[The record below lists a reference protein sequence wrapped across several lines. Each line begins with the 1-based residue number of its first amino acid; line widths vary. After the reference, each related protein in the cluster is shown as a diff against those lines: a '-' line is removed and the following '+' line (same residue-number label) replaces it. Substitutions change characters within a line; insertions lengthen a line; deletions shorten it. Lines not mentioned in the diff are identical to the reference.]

1 MTEAKAPAAG
11 PTPPAQGMDGRAY
24 LRLVALGAAIGIPAA
39 FLAAVFLAFV
49 HELEHWL
56 WHSLPDALGTSSPG
70 WYLVIGLP
78 VVGACVV
85 VLARRFL
92 PGDGGH
98 SPLVGFS
105 GGPTLLRS
113 GPGMVLAAIGT
124 LSFGAVLGPEAPLIA
139 IGSVVGMA
147 AASLG
152 KVGEKEHAVLA
163 TAGSFAAISAL
174 FGGPVVGGVLMVE
187 GGLGMGSALIAVLL
201 PGFVA
206 AAIGY
211 VIFLGLGSWGGLDAQ
226 AIAVPGL
233 PVYNHEHV
241 LDLVVGVGVGVVTAL
256 LIFVIRRAATGLAGD
271 GERRLGMPKLLIG
284 GGLAVGIVAEL
295 ADLLGA
301 NSQDVLFSGQSSIPA
316 LVSQGSTK
324 IVLILLVAKAIGYA
338 ICLGCGFR
346 GGPVFPA
353 IFLGVAVGMLAVL
366 WLNVS
371 PTLAV
376 AAGSAAGLAAMT
388 RLVLTATLFAT
399 LLVGHAGVDA
409 APATVLAAAA
419 AWLTMQG
426 LDKRTTVKAAVSAH
440 VQGA

>member
-1 MTEAKAPAAG
+1 
-11 PTPPAQGMDGRAY
+11 MDGRLY
-24 LRLVALGAAIGIPAA
+24 LRLIGLGALIGIPAA
-39 FLAAVFLAFV
+39 FCAAAFLALV
-49 HELEHWL
+49 HESQHWL
-56 WHSLPDALGTSSPG
+56 WHDLPDALGTSSPG

-78 VVGACVV
+78 AVGACVV
-85 VLARRFL
+85 ILARRLL

-98 SPLVGFS
+98 APLVGLS
-105 GGPTLLRS
+105 GGPTLLRY
-113 GPGMVLAAIGT
+113 GPGVVLAAMGT
-124 LSFGAVLGPEAPLIA
+124 LTFGAVLGPEAPLIA

-147 AASLG
+147 FASFG

-163 TAGSFAAISAL
+163 TAGSFSAISAL
-174 FGGPVVGGVLMVE
+174 FGGPVVGGVLMME
-187 GGLGMGSALIAVLL
+187 GGLGMGAALIGVLL

-211 VIFLGLGSWGGLDAQ
+211 VIFLGLGSWGGLDSQ

-241 LDLVVGVGVGVVTAL
+241 YDLVTAIVVGILAAL
-256 LIFVIRRAATGLAGD
+256 LIFAVRRAATRVARDGLP
-271 GERRLGMPKLLIG
+271 RLGMGKLLIA
-284 GGLAVGIVAEL
+284 GGLLTGVVAEV

-316 LVSQGSTK
+316 LVSQSSTK
-324 IVLILLVAKAIGYA
+324 ILLVLLLAKAIGYC

-376 AAGSAAGLAAMT
+376 AAGSAAGMTAMT
-388 RLVLTATLFAT
+388 RLLLTSILFST
-399 LLVGHAGVDA
+399 LLVGHAGIDA
-409 APATVLAAAA
+409 APATVLAAVA
-419 AWLTMQG
+419 AWLTMQM
-426 LDKRTTVKAAVSAH
+426 LDRRASVQAVVSAH
-440 VQGA
+440 QAQEA